1 MTPATIMGLIRK
13 RLPLPD
19 LALALDVDAT
29 FTELHLNA
37 VDGWAIAVDI
47 EDELG
52 RELDWKRVEHWASVR
67 DVIETVDALT
77 KEKLT

>member
-1 MTPATIMGLIRK
+1 MNATAIMDLIRK

-19 LALALDVDAT
+19 LALSLDVDAT

-47 EDELG
+47 EDEIG

-67 DVIETVDALT
+67 DVIETVAALAQ
-77 KEKLT
+77 EVA